1 MARCSIRICL
11 LWRSNIQT
19 NMSNIN
25 NVIAR
30 LEHAQICWVIPDI
43 HATIN
48 FLSNSLGIE
57 FPKPEHVR
65 AQDLKM
71 TYYGKV
77 VAGEWLTTQTYNGGT
92 FIELV
97 QPVSGQSM
105 FHDYLAK
112 YPAGGTQHLAFRLP
126 VSDFEKITGELRG
139 QGYKVISEVDH
150 PIARMA
156 FFDTYQTLGVV
167 TEIMGITP
175 EGWKAIEQMMH

>member
-1 MARCSIRICL
+1 MSSI
-11 LWRSNIQT
+11 NKT
-19 NMSNIN
+19 
-25 NVIAR
+25 IAG
-30 LEHAQICWVIPDI
+30 LELAQIGWVVPDI
-43 HATIN
+43 HASVEFMTN
-48 FLSNSLGIE
+48 ALGIG
-57 FPKPEHVR
+57 FPKPEHIR
-65 AQDLKM
+65 ALDLGM
-71 TYYGKV
+71 TYYGKL

-105 FHDYLAK
+105 FHDYLAQ

-126 VSDFEKITGELRG
+126 VSDFDRVTGELRE
-139 QGYKVISEVDH
+139 QGYAMISEVDH

-175 EGWKAIEQMMH
+175 EGRIALEQMQKGR